1 MAMRISGISSG
12 LDTDSMV
19 QELVKVSS
27 KKKEDLEKAQKK
39 LEWKQETWKGLN
51 SKVYSFFNDQLSNLN
66 LEGSF
71 IKKKTTVADSS
82 IASVIAGDTA
92 INGTQTLAV
101 KRLAKEGYLTGG
113 KLSSDKSVK
122 GSTNLSKLTGDKI
135 GATDT
140 FSLRVKVGGKEKTI
154 ELKGTSTIDDVLK
167 SLSDAGVTARFDET
181 NQRIFINAGK
191 TGKDNDF
198 TLLAGD
204 EKGAEAL
211 VGLGLLTSSDLSDP
225 ENAAYQEYSFWAQA
239 YDAGAGAIDQ
249 AKFDELVKE
258 KTKEKAASMLKN
270 MDSLI
275 SRVQE
280 LREQRNK
287 LTDPNELENNKNL
300 ADPVVRELAEM
311 ANVLNDFYKRSVD
324 DLNAQMMAQ
333 KDIINDTSGTYT
345 PDQVADAQAKLAEL
359 TKASDEAKANWQK
372 ATQGYAVA
380 SSAAGSMGINIPASD
395 APVTKL
401 EDTVAKDSENMV
413 KASAAAL
420 GKKDTLASTPSGSAV
435 RVLGSDAVI
444 MLNGAEFTSENN
456 GFSINGLT
464 ITANAVSAV
473 TGQDADGND
482 IYAETTISTT
492 DDVDG
497 IYDMVKNFIKQYNDL
512 IKEMD
517 KLYNADTAKGYE
529 PLTDEEKDALSDTE
543 VEKWETKIK
552 DSLLR
557 RDGDLGTLINTFK
570 TSMLNSYTINGKQYS
585 LSSFGINT
593 MNYFKAAENEKGVFH
608 IDGDA
613 DDSTVS
619 GNVNELKAAIAS
631 DPEGV
636 TKFFTQLVG
645 DFKDKVNDLMQRT
658 DYRSMYKVYDD
669 KRMQSEYD
677 DYKSKIKTQEK
688 KLQSLEDRYYKQFT
702 AMEKAMS
709 KLNSQQSYLSSL
721 FGG

>member
-19 QELVKVSS
+19 QELVKASS

-51 SKVYSFFNDQLSNLN
+51 TKVYSFFNDQLSNLN

-71 IKKKTTVADSS
+71 IKKKTTVADSN

-113 KLSSDKSVK
+113 KLSNDKSVK
-122 GSTNLSKLTGDKI
+122 GSTSLSKLTGDKI

-140 FSLRVKVGGKEKTI
+140 FSIRVKVGGKEKTI
-154 ELKGTSTIDDVLK
+154 ELTGTSTIDDVLK
-167 SLSDAGVTARFDET
+167 GLSDAGVTARFDET
-181 NQRIFINAGK
+181 NQRIFVNAGK

-211 VGLGLLTSSDLSDP
+211 AGLGLLTSSDLSDP
-225 ENAAYQEYSFWAQA
+225 ENAAFQEYSFWAQA

-249 AKFDELVKE
+249 TKFEELVKD
-258 KTKEKAASMLKN
+258 KTKEKAASMLKD
-270 MDSLI
+270 MESLI
-275 SRVQE
+275 NRVQE
-280 LREQRNK
+280 LREERNK

-300 ADPVVRELAEM
+300 ADPVVRELAET
-311 ANVLNDFYKRSVD
+311 ANVLNDYYKRSVD

-333 KDIINDTSGTYT
+333 KDIINDTTGTYT
-345 PDQVADAQAKLAEL
+345 PDQIADAQAKLEEL
-359 TKASDEAKANWQK
+359 TAASDAAKANWQK
-372 ATQGYAVA
+372 ATQAYAVA
-380 SSAAGSMGINIPASD
+380 SSAAGSMGIKIPASD

-420 GKKDTLASTPSGSAV
+420 GKKDTLASTASGSAV

-444 MLNGAEFTSENN
+444 TLNGAEFTSENN

-473 TGQDADGND
+473 TGKDADGND

-570 TSMLNSYTINGKQYS
+570 TSMLSSYTINGKQYS

-608 IDGDA
+608 IDGDE

-619 GNVNELKAAIAS
+619 GNTNALKAAIAS

-645 DFKDKVNDLMQRT
+645 DFKGKVNELMQRT
-658 DYRSMYKVYDD
+658 NYRSMYKVYDD

-688 KLQSLEDRYYKQFT
+688 KLQNLEDRYYKQFT